1 MCARFIT
8 VNKGTTKK
16 HESTKKAPEPKRHK
30 RFLLTHLCL
39 LYFFVAPP
47 LPICPNHLPFPR
59 RALVAQLD
67 RAFDFESKG
76 RRFEPCRVHHTSPLL
91 ALQSTHPERRMPE
104 KSSTIEQRAKLA
116 ILGIRYDDNSSF
128 TKGAAD
134 APPQIR
140 AALRSDAWNLTTENG
155 TDLSGDSVFFD
166 AGDIEPVPGSDMF
179 TLIENSV
186 HTLIADGLSPI
197 SLGGDH
203 SITYPIVRAFARKFN
218 NLSVVHFDA
227 HPDLYD
233 NYQGNRNSHASPFA
247 RIMEQRLV
255 KRLVQVGIRT
265 FTAHQREQVRRFG
278 VESIEMHQLTDRL
291 QLEFDSPVY
300 ISFDIDALD
309 PAFAPGVSHREPGGM
324 STRQAIDLIQ
334 RLQGKVV
341 GADIVEFN
349 PRMDPLHITGTVCAK
364 LLKEIAARMLE

>member
-1 MCARFIT
+1 MPD
-8 VNKGTTKK
+8 TT
-16 HESTKKAPEPKRHK
+16 
-30 RFLLTHLCL
+30 
-39 LYFFVAPP
+39 
-47 LPICPNHLPFPR
+47 PN
-59 RALVAQLD
+59 
-67 RAFDFESKG
+67 
-76 RRFEPCRVHHTSPLL
+76 T
-91 ALQSTHPERRMPE
+91 T
-104 KSSTIEQRAKLA
+104 EQRARLA
-116 ILGIRYDDNSSF
+116 IIGIRYDENSSF

-155 TDLSGDSVFFD
+155 TDLSGDNVFFD

-186 HTLIADGLSPI
+186 HTLIADGMAPI

-203 SITYPIVRAFARKFN
+203 SITHPIVRAFARKYKD
-218 NLSVVHFDA
+218 LSVLHFDA

-265 FTAHQREQVRRFG
+265 FTVHQREQARKFG
-278 VESIEMHQLTDRL
+278 VESIEMHQLSERL
-291 QLEFDSPVY
+291 QLEFNSPVY

-334 RLQGKVV
+334 RLKGKVV

>member
-1 MCARFIT
+1 
-8 VNKGTTKK
+8 
-16 HESTKKAPEPKRHK
+16 
-30 RFLLTHLCL
+30 
-39 LYFFVAPP
+39 
-47 LPICPNHLPFPR
+47 
-59 RALVAQLD
+59 
-67 RAFDFESKG
+67 
-76 RRFEPCRVHHTSPLL
+76 
-91 ALQSTHPERRMPE
+91 MPE
-104 KSSTIEQRAKLA
+104 QPPSTERRAKLA
-116 ILGIRYDDNSSF
+116 LIGIRYDENSSF

-140 AALRSDAWNLTTENG
+140 AALRSDAWNLNSENG
-155 TDLSGDSVFFD
+155 TDLSGESTFFD
-166 AGDIEPVPGSDMF
+166 AGDIEPVPGSDMP
-179 TLIENSV
+179 TLIENSI
-186 HTLIADGLSPI
+186 HTLIADGLAPI

-203 SITYPIVRAFARKFN
+203 SITYPIVRAFARKYKD
-218 NLSVVHFDA
+218 LSILHFDA

-247 RIMEQRLV
+247 RIMEQKLV

-265 FTAHQREQVRRFG
+265 FTAHQREQVRKFN
-278 VESIEMHQLTDRL
+278 VESIEMHSMTPNL

-309 PAFAPGVSHREPGGM
+309 PAFAPGVSHREPGGL

-334 RLQGKVV
+334 RLKGQVV

-364 LLKEIAARMLE
+364 LLKEIAARMIAG